1 MLASSAA
8 ARLLVRRAMAP
19 SALGGMRAFASLDA
33 YEEYGKHLFT
43 GSVADEYLKKH
54 GADGSI
60 LKNPSWVK
68 THADVVANA
77 VFDW

>member
-1 MLASSAA
+1 MIATSAA
-8 ARLLVRRAMAP
+8 ARLLSRRSIVPISLGVRG
-19 SALGGMRAFASLDA
+19 LASLEA
-33 YEEYGKHLFT
+33 YDDFGKHLFT
-43 GSVADEYLKKH
+43 GKVADEYLSKH
-54 GADGSI
+54 GASGDI